1 MDKHLS
7 SAKESQEGMLSRV
20 QKAFCLFL
28 IFLGIFICLE
38 RYLAADIPAGA
49 LIALAGTS
57 AVMTEIMCRG
67 RMQKLI
73 ILPLS
78 LFFCGLFFICNQTAL
93 AEGGKEIANQVIYL
107 VNRHYQTEYLYWFV
121 EQKEGGKAGA
131 FLLLCSL
138 FGCMEGFLVSLF
150 QKKRSRNLALL
161 SVPFLVFTAGILVGR
176 TPIPG
181 AALFVLAGF
190 LAYQLDWKL
199 RGTWI
204 LGIGMAAVL
213 VLAVFWG
220 KSDVAQQILE
230 TYHEPYLQR
239 QLDFEN
245 KMLEL
250 AGRFGQIELFLG
262 SKAQKEYVL
271 TNEEPD
277 QAGKEV
283 FQITMDERPEQNI
296 YIRGFIGG
304 DYEGGSWKSVSAQ
317 EFSDWAR
324 QQGLSNQ
331 ECQQAVQNF
340 PYWSLEKQKTGG
352 RIARQVAMELKT
364 DVPGYT
370 LVPYYTRIPEDQSA
384 RGDGSL
390 APGSEH
396 TLQWDSFLYTESWRQ
411 QGFLPLEEWQQ
422 TEGTDIPAEGTDMPA
437 EETDIPAEGMDIP
450 AEEIWESYGSYVQ
463 QAYTRLPEQG
473 LENLRKLA
481 EEYEGKSFLSSQ
493 DAALESEERN
503 SQDEAVESEEGSS
516 RHEALESEE
525 GSGQDGTLG
534 MENGNGQDEAL
545 ESEKESGQ
553 SEAPEREDG
562 GDILITVEE
571 TGAKIQQVTELLW
584 QNADY
589 SQNLEPLPE
598 GEDYAEYFL
607 LKQKKGFC
615 VHFATAGTLVFRMY
629 GVPAR
634 YVSGYVV
641 FPEDFKENSD
651 GTFTAAVTDE
661 RGHAWTEIF
670 QKGTGFYPLEVTPP
684 AYFTAVLNLQP
695 GERLEDALQ
704 KWQEK
709 EAAEGSEK
717 EGEPEPEQEDSAK
730 KQEPEPVKDN
740 GKEQQP
746 KPGENQAEEDSSKGN
761 AQTGKKEK
769 MAIQK
774 AGAGIAICLVGALLL
789 ILLLYQK
796 RKRQE
801 KRRRAEFFQEDFKKG
816 ALAFGGSMGRM
827 LESLGLGQK
836 KDMSDLE
843 YGAFLERELP
853 GMEWE
858 RIIFLLQKAAFS
870 EHGITKEEFQAV
882 ARAHEELAKKA
893 GSGKP

>member
-1 MDKHLS
+1 MKASLDTNAVIGSGDLGEVYAISLTHLS
-7 SAKESQEGMLSRV
+7 SVQEGRAGMLSRV

-28 IFLGIFICLE
+28 ILLGVFLCLE
-38 RYLAADIPAGA
+38 RYLAADILAGA
-49 LIALAGTS
+49 LIAVAGIS
-57 AVMTEIMCRG
+57 AGLTAIMCCG
-67 RMQKLI
+67 RIQKLI

-78 LFFCGLFFICNQTAL
+78 LAFCGLLFAGNQAML

-138 FGCMEGFLVSLF
+138 FGCLEGFLVSLF

-181 AALFVLAGF
+181 AVLFVLAGF

-204 LGIGMAAVL
+204 LGIGMAVVL
-213 VLAVFWG
+213 VLAVFFG
-220 KSDVAQQILE
+220 KSSMTQQILE
-230 TYHEPYLQR
+230 TCHVPWLQR
-239 QLDFEN
+239 QLDFED
-245 KMLEL
+245 KILEL
-250 AGRFGQIELFLG
+250 AGSFGQNKLF
-262 SKAQKEYVL
+262 SRSQVQKEYVL
-271 TNEEPD
+271 TNEKPN
-277 QAGKEV
+277 QTGKEV
-283 FQITMDERPEQNI
+283 FQITMDKRPEQNV

-304 DYEGGSWKSVSAQ
+304 DYEEGSWKGVSAQ
-317 EFSDWAR
+317 EFSDWAL

-331 ECQQAVQNF
+331 ECQQTVQNF
-340 PYWSLEKQKTGG
+340 PYWKLEKQQAGG
-352 RIARQVAMELKT
+352 RAARQVAMELKT
-364 DVPGYT
+364 AVPGYT
-370 LVPYYTRIPEDQSA
+370 LIPYYTRIPEHQAA

-390 APGSEH
+390 VSGNEH
-396 TLQWDSFLYTESWRQ
+396 MFQWDSFLYTENWQQ
-411 QGFLPLEEWQQ
+411 QGFFPLGEWQQ
-422 TEGTDIPAEGTDMPA
+422 AEETDMPA
-437 EETDIPAEGMDIP
+437 EE
-450 AEEIWESYGSYVQ
+450 EIWVSYGAYVQ
-463 QAYTRLPEQG
+463 QVYTRLPEQG
-473 LENLRKLA
+473 LQSLRKLA
-481 EEYEGKSFLSSQ
+481 EEYEKKDILEVQ
-493 DAALESEERN
+493 QEKDLEIKAADI
-503 SQDEAVESEEGSS
+503 QKAEEGI
-516 RHEALESEE
+516 
-525 GSGQDGTLG
+525 Q
-534 MENGNGQDEAL
+534 
-545 ESEKESGQ
+545 
-553 SEAPEREDG
+553 
-562 GDILITVEE
+562 ITVDE
-571 TGAKIQQVTELLW
+571 TGAKTQRVTELLW

-615 VHFATAGTLVFRMY
+615 VHFATAGTLVLRMY

-670 QKGTGFYPLEVTPP
+670 QKDTGFYPLEATPP
-684 AYFTAVLNLQP
+684 AYFTALQNLQP

-717 EGEPEPEQEDSAK
+717 EGEPEPEQEDSSK
-730 KQEPEPVKDN
+730 KQEPEPFKDN
-740 GKEQQP
+740 GKEEQP
-746 KPGENQAEEDSSKGN
+746 QLGENQAEEDISKGN
-761 AQTGKKEK
+761 AKAGKKEN
-769 MAIQK
+769 MTMHK
-774 AGAGIAICLVGALLL
+774 AGTGISICLIGALLL

-801 KRRRAEFFQEDFKKG
+801 KRRRAEFFQEDLDKG
-816 ALAFGGSMGRM
+816 ALAFGGSMRQM
-827 LESLGLGQK
+827 LESLGLRQK

-882 ARAHEELAKKA
+882 ARVHKELAKKA
-893 GSGKP
+893 GSRKP

>member
-1 MDKHLS
+1 MRWKI
-7 SAKESQEGMLSRV
+7 
-20 QKAFCLFL
+20 FCLFSIL
-28 IFLGIFICLE
+28 LGVFLCLE
-38 RYLAADIPAGA
+38 RYLAADIPVGA
-49 LIALAGTS
+49 LIALAGIS

-78 LFFCGLFFICNQTAL
+78 LAFCGLFFVCNQTAL
-93 AEGGKEIANQVIYL
+93 ADGGKEIANQVIYL

-262 SKAQKEYVL
+262 SKSQKEYVL

-304 DYEGGSWKSVSAQ
+304 DYEGGRWKSVSAQ
-317 EFSDWAR
+317 EFSDWVR

-352 RIARQVAMELKT
+352 RTARQVAMELKT

-422 TEGTDIPAEGTDMPA
+422 TEGMDIPAEGTDMPA

-481 EEYEGKSFLSSQ
+481 EEYEGRSFPGNR
-493 DAALESEERN
+493 D
-503 SQDEAVESEEGSS
+503 
-516 RHEALESEE
+516 EALESEE
-525 GSGQDGTLG
+525 GSGQ
-534 MENGNGQDEAL
+534 N
-545 ESEKESGQ
+545 
-553 SEAPEREDG
+553 EAPEREDG
-562 GDILITVEE
+562 GDIQITVEE

-615 VHFATAGTLVFRMY
+615 VHFATAGTLIFRMY

-641 FPEDFKENSD
+641 FPEDFKGNSD

-670 QKGTGFYPLEVTPP
+670 HKDTGFYPLEVTPP

-796 RKRQE
+796 RKRKE

-816 ALAFGGSMGRM
+816 AMAFGGSMGRM